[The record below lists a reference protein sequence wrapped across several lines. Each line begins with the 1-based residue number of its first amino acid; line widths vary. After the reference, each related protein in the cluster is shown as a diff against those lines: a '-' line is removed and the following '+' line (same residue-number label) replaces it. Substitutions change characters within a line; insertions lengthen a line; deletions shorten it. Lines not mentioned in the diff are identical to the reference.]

1 MAGAT
6 LGNLHVCCDRGKLAR
21 NRALSCTSASSKSED
36 LMNRRLFLN
45 SVPFLT
51 IVLIGIGTLTGA
63 EPSWQAGFAKAKIT
77 PEAGLWLAGYAA
89 RDHAAEG
96 TMHDLW
102 AKALALTDAKGHTG
116 VLVSLDLLG
125 LPQSMYANVCQKL
138 KERCHLESSQVMLC
152 ASHTHCGPVLRGAL
166 YDIYPLD
173 HDQLARIEAYSS
185 ALENTLVETIAKA
198 LSEMKPAELA
208 VGASET
214 SFAANRRALRTG
226 ATGAAA
232 PVDHSVPVM
241 TVRSPDGRL
250 QTIVFGY
257 ACHATT
263 LMDYCWDGDYPGFAQ
278 LALEERHPGAEAMF
292 VAGCGADQNPNPR
305 RSVDLCKQ
313 HGLALADAVC
323 EALDSPMEP
332 IAPELDTAI
341 ALIDLPFGEQPTDEY
356 LEKTAQGTNY
366 AARWAQRLLNQKQA
380 GKPFAKSYPTYPVQ
394 AWRLGDYQLVAL
406 GGEVVVD
413 YVLSLRD
420 RLGPNT
426 WVAAYSNDVMAY
438 IPSTRV
444 RAEGG
449 YEAGAFSVYGL
460 PAMSWSADV
469 EQRVVGAAE
478 KLCDQLEPAVA
489 Q

>member
-1 MAGAT
+1 MSSAIT
-6 LGNLHVCCDRGKLAR
+6 LSWAAVGDCAV
-21 NRALSCTSASSKSED
+21 SSSGSTRQTED
-36 LMNRRLFLN
+36 LMNRRFFR
-45 SVPFLT
+45 SGVVFHT
-51 IVLIGIGTLTGA
+51 VVLIAIGTLTGA

-77 PEAGLWLAGYAA
+77 PEPGLWMAGYAA

-102 AKALALTDAKGHTG
+102 VKALALADNDGHKG

-125 LPQSMYANVCQKL
+125 LPESMYANVCSKAKKQCGL
-138 KERCHLESSQVMLC
+138 DASQIMLC

-166 YDIYPLD
+166 YDIYPMD
-173 HDQLARIEAYSS
+173 DDQRARIEKYSS
-185 ALENTLVETIAKA
+185 TLEDILVETITKA
-198 LSEMKPAELA
+198 LAQMKPAKLA

-232 PVDHSVPVM
+232 PVDHVVPVM
-241 TVRSPDGRL
+241 TVRSSEDDL

-263 LMDYCWDGDYPGFAQ
+263 LMAYQWNGDYPGFAQ
-278 LALEERHPGAEAMF
+278 LALEEKYPGVEAMF
-292 VAGCGADQNPNPR
+292 IAGCGADQNPNPR
-305 RSVDLCKQ
+305 RTVELCQQ
-313 HGLALADAVC
+313 HGQALADAVC
-323 EALDSPMEP
+323 DALDNPMEP
-332 IAPELDTAI
+332 IAPEIRTAI
-341 ALIDLPFGEQPTDEY
+341 SLIELPYGEQPGDEY
-356 LEKTAQGTNY
+356 LEKTAKGTNY
-366 AARWAQRLLNQKQA
+366 AARWAGRLLKQKQT

-394 AWRLGDYQLVAL
+394 AWRLGNYQLVAL

-413 YVLSLRD
+413 YVLALREK
-420 RLGPNT
+420 LGPNV
-426 WVAAYSNDVMAY
+426 WVAAYTNDVMAY
-438 IPSTRV
+438 IPSSRV

-478 KLCDQLEPAVA
+478 KLSEQLTTAAA

>member
-1 MAGAT
+1 MSVPIQVSWAAVGDCAVFCS
-6 LGNLHVCCDRGKLAR
+6 GLAR
-21 NRALSCTSASSKSED
+21 QTED
-36 LMNRRLFLN
+36 LMNKRLFLIY
-45 SVPFLT
+45 VPFLT
-51 IVLIGIGTLTGA
+51 IALIGIGTLPGA

-77 PEAGLWLAGYAA
+77 PQAGLWMAGYAA

-102 AKALALTDAKGHTG
+102 VKALALADNDGHKG
-116 VLVSLDLLG
+116 VLASLDLLG
-125 LPQSMYANVCQKL
+125 LPQSMYANVCRKL
-138 KERCHLESSQVMLC
+138 KKQCDLDASQVMFC

-173 HDQLARIEAYSS
+173 DDQLARIEKYSA
-185 ALENTLVETIAKA
+185 ALEDTLVETIAKA
-198 LSEMKPAELA
+198 LAQMKPAELA

-214 SFAANRRALRTG
+214 SFGANRRALRTG

-232 PVDHSVPVM
+232 PVDHAVPVM
-241 TVRSPDGRL
+241 TVRSTEGDLRA
-250 QTIVFGY
+250 IVFGY

-263 LMDYCWDGDYPGFAQ
+263 LMEYGWNGDYPGFAQ
-278 LALEERHPGAEAMF
+278 LALEKRHPGTEAMF
-292 VAGCGADQNPNPR
+292 IAGCGADQNPNPR
-305 RSVDLCKQ
+305 RTVELCRQ
-313 HGLALADAVC
+313 HGQALADAVC
-323 EALDSPMEP
+323 NALDNPMEP
-332 IAPELDTAI
+332 IEPEIRTAI
-341 ALIDLPFGEQPTDEY
+341 SLIELPFGEQPGDEY
-356 LEKTAQGTNY
+356 LEKTAKGTNY
-366 AARWAQRLLNQKQA
+366 LARWAKRLLKQKQA
-380 GKPFAKSYPTYPVQ
+380 GEPFAKSYPTYPVQ

-413 YVLSLRD
+413 YVLTLREK
-420 RLGPNT
+420 LGPNI
-426 WVAAYSNDVMAY
+426 WVAGYTNDVMAY

-469 EQRVVGAAE
+469 EQRIGGAVE
-478 KLCDQLEPAVA
+478 KLCKQLEATAA